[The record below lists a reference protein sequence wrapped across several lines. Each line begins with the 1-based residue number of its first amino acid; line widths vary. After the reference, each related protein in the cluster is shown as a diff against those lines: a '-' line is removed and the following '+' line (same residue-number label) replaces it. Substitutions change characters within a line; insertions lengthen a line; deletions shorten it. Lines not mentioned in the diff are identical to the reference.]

1 MEDDF
6 SNIDTVYTEIET
18 KKTVLF
24 IQHSVE
30 KFEFGHVHFFIPL
43 NF

>member
-6 SNIDTVYTEIET
+6 PNIDTVYTEIET
-18 KKTVLF
+18 KKVLF

>member
-18 KKTVLF
+18 KKNGT
-24 IQHSVE
+24 IHST
-30 KFEFGHVHFFIPL
+30 FGKKI
-43 NF
+43 